1 THVHSGHGGVIDLI
15 RLLPFQTMHLVSQ
28 VMEKCIHLL
37 LQPIFVWDMAKPH
50 SELSPRP
57 HQWFW
62 RKGIHM
68 VHVSGGDEHVVA
80 LGFNGICKLSA
91 LLYRRMDSEEFCGKE
106 RMVSTQLATGFLVVE
121 RDGVSQG
128 CERAAVWSYGITTL
142 QLAHGHASFSK
153 YPRLLLA

>member
-1 THVHSGHGGVIDLI
+1 
-15 RLLPFQTMHLVSQ
+15 MVSQ
-28 VMEKCIHLL
+28 VTEKCIHLL

-80 LGFNGICKLSA
+80 LDFNGYLSA
-91 LLYRRMDSEEFCGKE
+91 LLYRMMDSEEFCGKE
-106 RMVSTQLATGFLVVE
+106 RAHKRHSIQHKTVDM
-121 RDGVSQG
+121 D
-128 CERAAVWSYGITTL
+128 L
-142 QLAHGHASFSK
+142 QQAYIGDQSIIIYSK
-153 YPRLLLA
+153 YQSVIFYAACLPPENKDLASLTLKSQL

>member
-1 THVHSGHGGVIDLI
+1 
-15 RLLPFQTMHLVSQ
+15 
-28 VMEKCIHLL
+28 
-37 LQPIFVWDMAKPH
+37 MAKPH

-80 LGFNGICKLSA
+80 LDFNGYLSA

-106 RMVSTQLATGFLVVE
+106 RAHKRHSIQHKTVDMDLQQAYIGDQSIIIYSKYQYAWSLLSYHSRMVSTSAATVLVVE

-128 CERAAVWSYGITTL
+128 CERKHKGQISF
-142 QLAHGHASFSK
+142 QQHDAHEEVA
-153 YPRLLLA
+153 LEELVND